1 MDKKNKQS
9 RCPNG
14 SRRNP
19 ETGYCERKED
29 IAVKKFCV
37 ISRALKE
44 KIKQVEEKK
53 NIKVSKY

>member
-37 ISRALKE
+37 ISHALKE

-53 NIKVSKY
+53 NIKVV